1 MCYGLAPFYKEKIM
15 EQLTPKTLNHPI
27 LYHVLMKLL
36 MVFQS
41 KTEQLDVHLIY
52 FDEHTQKT
60 KTVFNFSIYGSHTSI
75 QPDAIIEVLK
85 DLDYVSNMVQVSMDG
100 PKVKRSL
107 LYNLFTEKRK
117 LQMHLT

>member
-52 FDEHTQKT
+52 FDEHMQKT
-60 KTVFNFSIYGSHTSI
+60 KTVFNF
-75 QPDAIIEVLK
+75 
-85 DLDYVSNMVQVSMDG
+85 
-100 PKVKRSL
+100 
-107 LYNLFTEKRK
+107 
-117 LQMHLT
+117 